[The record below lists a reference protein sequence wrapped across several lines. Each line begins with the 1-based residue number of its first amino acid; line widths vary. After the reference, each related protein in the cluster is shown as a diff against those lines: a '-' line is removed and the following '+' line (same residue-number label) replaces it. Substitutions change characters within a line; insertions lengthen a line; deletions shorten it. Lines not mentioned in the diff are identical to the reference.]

1 MFNKRMLC
9 MCAARCKQK
18 DLDVNSI
25 SYNCSMDEQSEQTL
39 ARLIRETRVAALGT
53 LHNEEP
59 NLAMVAY
66 SFTEHFSAFYIHVSR
81 LGKHTAD
88 MENDPRVSLL
98 ITETDDRRADPQT
111 LARVSIRGTAE
122 ILLPRS
128 DTGYAQV
135 KQNYLERFPE
145 AEQLFS
151 LGDFNLWKITPKGG
165 SYIAGFGRAFNL
177 VPEALVK
184 VSTL

>member
-1 MFNKRMLC
+1 
-9 MCAARCKQK
+9 
-18 DLDVNSI
+18 
-25 SYNCSMDEQSEQTL
+25 MDEQSEQTL
-39 ARLIRETRVAALGT
+39 ARLIRETRIAALGT
-53 LHNEEP
+53 MHDGEP

-66 SFTEHFSAFYIHVSR
+66 SFAEDFSAFYIHVSR

-111 LARVSIRGTAE
+111 LARVSLHGTAE
-122 ILLPRS
+122 VLPRT
-128 DTGYAQV
+128 DAGYAQV

-165 SYIAGFGRAFNL
+165 RYVAGFGRAFNL
-177 VPEALVK
+177 VPDNLTKA
-184 VSTL
+184 SSF

>member
-1 MFNKRMLC
+1 
-9 MCAARCKQK
+9 
-18 DLDVNSI
+18 
-25 SYNCSMDEQSEQTL
+25 MDEQSERTL
-39 ARLIRETRVAALGT
+39 ARLLRETRIAALGT
-53 LHNEEP
+53 LHDGEP

-66 SFTEHFSAFYIHVSR
+66 SFAEDFSAFYIHVSR

-111 LARVSIRGTAE
+111 LARVSLHGPAE
-122 ILLPRS
+122 VLPRT
-128 DTGYAQV
+128 DAGYAQV

-165 SYIAGFGRAFNL
+165 RYVAGFGRAFNL
-177 VPEALVK
+177 VPDNLTKA
-184 VSTL
+184 SSF